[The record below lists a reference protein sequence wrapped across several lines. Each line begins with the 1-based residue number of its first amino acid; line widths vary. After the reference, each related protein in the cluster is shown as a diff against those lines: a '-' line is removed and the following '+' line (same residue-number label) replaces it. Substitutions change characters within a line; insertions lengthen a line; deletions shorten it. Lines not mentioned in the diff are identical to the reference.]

1 MSRVAVLG
9 AGAWGTALALSAL
22 RAGSQV
28 SLWARSD
35 AAGMAASRATPR
47 LPGIALPPE
56 LAITGDMQ
64 VALAGAEIAIL
75 AVPVQHLRA
84 TLGGLAPRPALI
96 ASKGVEAAS
105 HLFPTEI
112 LGWPELGVVSG
123 PNFANEIA
131 AGLPAAGVVAS
142 ADAGLTRVGIAALAG
157 PRLRLYASADV
168 MGVQAGGAAKNVL
181 GIAAGCAMGAGFG
194 ENARAALITR
204 GLAELSRLVL
214 ALGGRAE
221 TAAGLSGLG
230 DLMLTA
236 SSPSSRN
243 TALGMRLGEGLSL
256 EEALARSRGVA
267 EGVATAPALL
277 ARAQALGVE
286 LPICAAVAEILAG
299 RLTVVAAMEALL
311 ARPFRAES

>member
-35 AAGMAASRATPR
+35 AAGMAVSRATPR

-56 LAITGDMQ
+56 LSITGDMQ
-64 VALAGAEIAIL
+64 AALAGADLAIL

-96 ASKGVEAAS
+96 ASKGVEATS

-142 ADAGLTRVGIAALAG
+142 ADAGLTRAGIAALAG

-236 SSPSSRN
+236 SSPRSRN

-311 ARPFRAES
+311 ARPFRAE

>member
-64 VALAGAEIAIL
+64 AALAGADLAIL

-142 ADAGLTRVGIAALAG
+142 ADAGLTRAGIAALAG

-221 TAAGLSGLG
+221 TASGLSGLG

-277 ARAQALGVE
+277 VRAQALGVE